1 MLREEVDMVG
11 NNHQV
16 ANFEGGIH
24 ATGSIRDEERLDAQF
39 VHDAYGEG
47 NFLHV
52 VSFIVVETPLHRHDI
67 NATQFAEDK
76 GTGMS
81 LYGRN
86 GEVGNLTVGNYQL
99 IGYLGS

>member
-1 MLREEVDMVG
+1 MLGEEVDMVG

-16 ANFEGGIH
+16 ANLESRIH
-24 ATGSIRDEERLDAQF
+24 TTGSIRDEERLDAQF

-52 VSFIVVETPLHRHDI
+52 VSFVVVETALHSHDVY
-67 NATQFAEDK
+67 ATQFAEDEC
-76 GTGMS
+76 TS
-81 LYGRN
+81 VTLDGRY
-86 GEVGNLTVGNYQL
+86 GEVRNLTVGNFQL

>member
-1 MLREEVDMVG
+1 MVG

-39 VHDAYGEG
+39 VHDAYGES

-52 VSFIVVETPLHRHDI
+52 VSLVVVETALHRHDV
-67 NATQFAEDK
+67 NATQFTEDE

-86 GEVGNLTVGNYQL
+86 GEVRNLTVGNFQL